1 MASNNNDDDV
11 DESGE
16 ERRSLCARPGRA
28 GSKDACDTRN
38 EGMRDERGKGGGE
51 AKASR
56 TGESWIDRCAQMRS
70 SREWASEWAG
80 EQGQAQAPGLER
92 RVGGR
97 VSG

>member
-1 MASNNNDDDV
+1 MGGI
-11 DESGE
+11 EGRLRHKKRGYE
-16 ERRSLCARPGRA
+16 GRA
-28 GSKDACDTRN
+28 RG
-38 EGMRDERGKGGGE
+38 GKGGGE

-70 SREWASEWAG
+70 SREWASEWAD
-80 EQGQAQAPGLER
+80 EQGQAQALGLGLER